1 MPNLRSY
8 DCLSQKVARIVQYHK
23 ETVARIL
30 VFGGRDWRTKG
41 GAARNKK
48 RSALG
53 DGRRLP
59 SADIGLEGA
68 EANLCVT
75 ATESGPASVSARVL
89 RLQ

>member
-30 VFGGRDWRTKG
+30 FFAGESRAQR

-48 RSALG
+48 RSPG
-53 DGRRLP
+53 EGKNSLP
-59 SADIGLEGA
+59 LADIGLEGA

-75 ATESGPASVSARVL
+75 ATESGPASVSAREL